1 MTIFQFDLTK
11 FEHINKE
18 EKETILFN
26 TLLEI
31 SEKLENL
38 ELKLLNEKQTEIL
51 QVLFQIIKQGI
62 EIPSR
67 TIRNHLGYC
76 FQIIF
81 SRGDCISLFD
91 TFNNLLK
98 DILSPEIKNYNL
110 YNKWTLLIILKHIY
124 LASGNKLSIHLN
136 DIIVTT
142 FKLFKISNNIYEL
155 RASCFEILSVALN
168 YYEYII
174 NKSNTKKIFKFIK
187 SGLSDETDIVK
198 LNALICLKQLLKISV
213 PISGYT
219 DINTIK
225 TITIKFIDESNF
237 SIYTQASKTLAI
249 ALISNSQLT
258 TKDHYFLLEKNK
270 ETQVN
275 NNPEINMLPT
285 SIRKY
290 TSYNLNSKKP
300 YPIFLKYISDIY
312 SKHIT
317 NPYIERFIIN
327 IYSEF
332 LEHCEK
338 DWVINHYKFIIK
350 SHIYDLASAINN
362 IKDKQKISTTRNI
375 ICHLLNDMK
384 KKLDELSQ
392 LKVFE
397 ILNDEYLNT
406 WMHKASF
413 TEAKKIVLTSVL
425 CELSK
430 SILTLSYSI
439 NTIREPVRNNL
450 LFTLNCTSLT
460 VQKYTSWCIKCFAA
474 TIPNDI
480 TYLINFCLKYI
491 KEFITTNI
499 NNIDYLSKLRIRG
512 HALAVSRL
520 ISVGKQNP
528 LYISSNIFSEIF
540 SISYSI
546 LKLTANST
554 IHAVVIPI
562 QVAWTLISSLMKLG
576 FYFVRDYLSQLFLLW
591 ENTLLK
597 PSLNNLSIEIDCTKV
612 LFLLYTQEYALG
624 SIFSFLL
631 HNKEL
636 LTTNVLKRINIMIDK
651 TNTILTLISKKQKHN
666 TFLDKSVQLSQEMLE
681 TMVQK
686 RILQCYL
693 LIVQKN
699 PTNIT
704 QNELISRLITN
715 FANPYVSIIKHT
727 SNHQPYSNL
736 QSNLNING
744 ITSFIH
750 LQDFSGHQ
758 KIYKTA
764 NSNILKNYIYVPKDY
779 TLVNITNDSN
789 FDSQED
795 NSLQIHDIFSCFD
808 EIPWNQ
814 LPIYIEI
821 IDLSILLFGIIFL
834 NQSNKIK
841 ESILEQ
847 LITFITL
854 SYDIKSFEHQTVVIC
869 NSNFAVL
876 GILRFI
882 ENQIHQ
888 NNNLENT
895 KTLDL
900 IEQIAKHG
908 TNSHNPTTRRIS
920 CETIGRL
927 TNLKKKQLVP
937 SSIKFYIKQIIE
949 IDNPNIR
956 SGSALCLGRILNHQ
970 GKMAPSLYIS
980 QILNILQSLSID
992 QHLETCFW
1000 ALESIAIGIQSF
1012 GPNISLYC
1020 LNILNIISKIYNGID
1035 YITNDVS
1042 KTASNLSLKFP
1053 ILINLVKCLNAVI
1066 NIFGPDLE
1074 KNTEAKKLVSV
1085 LIKGL
1090 LLERN
1095 EEVLTAVIHCTQHV
1109 LLFSSNLL
1117 NLHLLIKLLQ
1127 VNMISKHKNLAR
1139 ASIRLIYQLIQH
1151 NALNI
1156 FHSEH
1161 DNLDTYIWLA
1171 YDLNPELEELKN
1183 IIEIWLRNTPNSHQ
1197 NYWIQLCLKTFEKK
1211 SNNEIIYKIN
1221 ENVDIDSKNEEF
1233 SDFRM
1238 HKNHESI
1245 KIQRKLGNLHWQTQ
1259 KLILQCINNLLS
1271 HIESFFEKSLDFET
1285 SQEISPLYSNISNLV
1300 KIGFMASTTKNYNIR
1315 LEGLKIIQKIIKIFS
1330 PLKDP
1335 DFPTSSL
1342 LEQYEAPLISA
1353 IIASFSN
1360 DSVPEI
1366 AALAIHICSYF
1377 LTSGIFKEISKTGKI
1392 VNLLL
1397 SALLSLKNP
1406 EGTISVGDLECS
1418 NNNSQI
1424 ILKLSIISSWAELQI
1439 ASQNQTCLNS
1449 IIEPNLALLAHLWI
1463 TFLEDYTKFYFE
1475 AYELSNDLTY
1485 LTSQSV
1491 NFNKLFWNIDNSEL
1505 FEICN
1510 KFWINVIYAIS
1521 ILLESDQ
1528 DIIFKSLAYYKS
1540 DSSSTTKLNETNN
1553 HRKDSSI
1560 LFFLL
1565 FGICF
1570 EALLRSIS
1578 NVKIIN
1584 TNKQKLYILFS
1595 LEKILNIPINSKI
1608 IYCDPIFSELITLLK
1623 KLLQTEDPIIQILII
1638 RITKN
1643 LINNYLPINSEQ
1655 SEKSKHYKSC
1665 FKNKENKQ
1673 EYPNQLFELSRIII
1687 LPFITY
1693 FKCPTNILNNLKIY
1707 DERMSKLLIYS
1718 LESYIKIIKK
1728 FPLITQYDLYDCAFF
1743 IILKLYYNKN
1753 SCHLIPKLLPLV
1765 KTLCEDILEISKTDQ
1780 KSYEILQNLI
1790 ENVMEQIIKIIQNSS
1805 TIWKY
1810 GLLLN
1815 TIIMTTTGQIL
1826 SPKSKSAQKYYNLFI
1841 KSPKNDEIKILIH
1854 CTKLLL
1860 KSSFFSNAQRYIFQS
1875 ILFTSFNIIKKA
1887 HLDPEKSFPFNM
1899 ATNAYDIVIDL
1910 IRNISENNQRYIALI
1925 IIIPVLIHFASI
1937 ETIESIHKKE
1947 ISLKLLSLMLCYS
1960 KNFHQILQEIPEK
1973 DSNMLKHLFKFT
1985 AYSSMPIN
1993 LNCKPTISLKKTF
2006 ID

>member
-67 TIRNHLGYC
+67 TIR
-76 FQIIF
+76 
-81 SRGDCISLFD
+81 
-91 TFNNLLK
+91 
-98 DILSPEIKNYNL
+98 
-110 YNKWTLLIILKHIY
+110 
-124 LASGNKLSIHLN
+124 
-136 DIIVTT
+136 
-142 FKLFKISNNIYEL
+142 
-155 RASCFEILSVALN
+155 
-168 YYEYII
+168 
-174 NKSNTKKIFKFIK
+174 
-187 SGLSDETDIVK
+187 LSDETDIVK

-1397 SALLSLKNP
+1397 SALLSLKK
-1406 EGTISVGDLECS
+1406 GTISVGDLECS